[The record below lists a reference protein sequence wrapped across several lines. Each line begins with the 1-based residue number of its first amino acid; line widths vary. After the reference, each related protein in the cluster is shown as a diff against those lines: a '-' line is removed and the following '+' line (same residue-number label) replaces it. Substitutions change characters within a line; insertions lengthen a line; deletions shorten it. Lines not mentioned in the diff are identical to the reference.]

1 MVATQEARTRLTFD
15 LRRIAF
21 LGICVAIL
29 YGAAPM
35 VAALLFDERLP
46 FVREYTGDFV
56 LVLLFAGLLSFPIV
70 KAVHIDVALDLN
82 RLTAL
87 MVFATLAFATMQITV
102 YSSFE
107 AAFVSAYTERA
118 GIAPE
123 GGLRFLFAPLLMVF
137 LACLFLCSMFMRT
150 GSDRRLNWL
159 LLGSMA
165 VATALVFGLGSR
177 NSLLWGY
184 SGLLAVLVSRLR
196 YRSIVLAA
204 VSLYLM
210 AVTFAYVRNNA
221 VVAYLVGV
229 ADLTA
234 PLTLDYF
241 NPIIHEFGSSY
252 RLFEMISS
260 DPYSSV
266 VAHSAPYGLAESLY
280 LNMLPL
286 AWKPDDFVSFTGYLS
301 RVYAQLGQGVG
312 SSPMTEILFSGGWSL
327 AMVALVVGLINWPP
341 LYLTG
346 MPWYRF
352 VCVGASIAIYFNF
365 WRIGTAEL
373 LKMYFSFVVTLFA
386 VGYLVGLRVRVSHDA
401 EQRHEPLAAGGSQPS
416 HAAQG

>member
-1 MVATQEARTRLTFD
+1 MVATQKAQIRLTFD

-35 VAALLFDERLP
+35 VAALAFDERLP
-46 FVREYTGDFV
+46 FASEYTNDFM
-56 LVLLFAGLLSFPIV
+56 LVLIFAGLLSFPIV
-70 KAVHIDVALDLN
+70 KDLHIDVELDLR
-82 RLTAL
+82 RLTVL
-87 MVFATLAFATMQITV
+87 MMLATLAFATMQVSV

-137 LACLFLCSMFMRT
+137 LACLFLCSIFMRSKR
-150 GSDRRLNWL
+150 GGRLNWL
-159 LLGSMA
+159 LLVSMT

-196 YRSIVLAA
+196 YRSIFLVA

-210 AVTFAYVRNNA
+210 AVSFAYVRNNA
-221 VVAYLVGV
+221 VLAYFLGV
-229 ADLTA
+229 TDITA

-260 DPYSSV
+260 DPYSHV

-312 SSPMTEILFSGGWSL
+312 SSPMTEMLFSGGWSL
-327 AMVALVVGLINWPP
+327 AMVALVVALINWPP
-341 LYLTG
+341 QYLHG

-373 LKMYFSFVVTLFA
+373 LKMYFSFAVTLFA
-386 VGYLVGLRVRVSHDA
+386 VGYVVGLRIWISQNDP
-401 EQRHEPLAAGGSQPS
+401 QRLEP
-416 HAAQG
+416 